1 MSDGRVHTTSIKF
14 TPSARSL
21 RRFRLCLGSLY
32 VNDLNLFGRAYLVLD
47 STEWFNIVECEES
60 RDIQQSAI
68 TSIPNIPE
76 GSYDLI
82 PRL

>member
-1 MSDGRVHTTSIKF
+1 M
-14 TPSARSL
+14 AL
-21 RRFRLCLGSLY
+21 
-32 VNDLNLFGRAYLVLD
+32 LVLGL
-47 STEWFNIVECEES
+47 TEWFNIVECEES